1 MDCDWIFQFDFC
13 SAVIAKSLADNRI
26 IIAFEGTS
34 SPAQLTEQF
43 VSYFIGQEN
52 FEPTGGKVLVYNKKT
67 HDVIYVLVK
76 TLLQELLTAMPTAE
90 VMVTG
95 HSLG

>member
-52 FEPTGGKVLVYNKKT
+52 FEPTGGKVSL
-67 HDVIYVLVK
+67 YV
-76 TLLQELLTAMPTAE
+76 
-90 VMVTG
+90 
-95 HSLG
+95 